1 MGCVFVYPQLHRFA
15 LYWGLSLFNTC
26 GVFFMLLGVKNGFV
40 YAALRF
46 ALCPACAG
54 MTVGCE
60 DDMWEGA

>member
-1 MGCVFVYPQLHRFA
+1 MTIREAGD
-15 LYWGLSLFNTC
+15 GNK
-26 GVFFMLLGVKNGFV
+26 GNGFV